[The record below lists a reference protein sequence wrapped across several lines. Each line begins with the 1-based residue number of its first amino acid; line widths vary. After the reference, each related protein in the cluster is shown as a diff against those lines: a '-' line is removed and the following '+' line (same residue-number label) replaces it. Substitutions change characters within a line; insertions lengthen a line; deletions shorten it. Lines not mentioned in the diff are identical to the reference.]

1 MAAEVLEAGLDAGSN
16 LLGRPPA
23 DRPGGVLSR
32 LLGPGQDFGRDIARH
47 VVDVVA
53 VVAVLGDLAAFA
65 DGHDR
70 RPQVLDLAAEVV
82 EVVLARD
89 GVAGSRHDPAEQ
101 VAGEGAAGIADVERP
116 GGVGRDEL
124 DVDAFRMRGNG
135 AAPGGRIEQDVLRR
149 GRQSVVGEADVEE
162 SGRRDLHRG
171 NGGVGVRGSSGD
183 VRGDGPGDLQGRAA
197 VGLGQ
202 PQGDIAGEVAA
213 GRVRRALDR
222 DGRVVRL
229 GGFGQAGLGARPGV
243 FDGLADLRSQA
254 GIGVGGHRQ
263 MVASRTRL
271 RGSECVA
278 AAARPGLGGQ
288 GDASA

>member
-1 MAAEVLEAGLDAGSN
+1 MVAVEAERLGRGLDPRHVAVVVLAPDEDDALVAAAELLDEVADVGREVGGRGVVGRAQDDAILVVAVPGRSEDDRAVLLVDVAGGPQSIDRLRDPAVVVERALRAPDVEMAAEVLEAGLDAGSN

-23 DRPGGVLSR
+23 DRPGGVLAR
-32 LLGPGQDFGRDIARH
+32 LLGPGQDFGRDLARH

-70 RPQVLDLAAEVV
+70 RAQVLDLAAEVV

-89 GVAGSRHDPAEQ
+89 GVAGGRQDPAQE

-124 DVDAFRMRGNG
+124 DVDALRMRGNG

-171 NGGVGVRGSSGD
+171 
-183 VRGDGPGDLQGRAA
+183 
-197 VGLGQ
+197 
-202 PQGDIAGEVAA
+202 
-213 GRVRRALDR
+213 
-222 DGRVVRL
+222 DGR
-229 GGFGQAGLGARPGV
+229 G
-243 FDGLADLRSQA
+243 
-254 GIGVGGHRQ
+254 
-263 MVASRTRL
+263 
-271 RGSECVA
+271 RGPW
-278 AAARPGLGGQ
+278 R
-288 GDASA
+288 